1 MNTKL
6 KKVLVL
12 GSGALKIG
20 QALQQI
26 KDYLPECNVIGV
38 PNAMEAVS
46 KGSALNGISW
56 NIKVQNDN
64 QKFVDDYHKLAQKVV
79 KEQQKQP
86 FSFEEALRQTAII
99 NGLYDGDK

>member
-1 MNTKL
+1 M
-6 KKVLVL
+6 
-12 GSGALKIG
+12 IG
-20 QALQQI
+20 I
-26 KDYLPECNVIGV
+26 PD
-38 PNAMEAVS
+38 AMEAET
-46 KGSALNGISW
+46 KGGALNGISW

-99 NGLYDGDK
+99 NGYHDGDT